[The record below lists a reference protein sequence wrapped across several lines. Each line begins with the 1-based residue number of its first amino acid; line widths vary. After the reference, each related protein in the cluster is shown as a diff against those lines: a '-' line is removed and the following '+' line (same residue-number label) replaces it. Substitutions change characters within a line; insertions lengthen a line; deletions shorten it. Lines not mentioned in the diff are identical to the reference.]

1 MKLPDIKSNA
11 NTQVITLIKQSM
23 HSAMP
28 IKEDY
33 WQTILDMNDTSI

>member
-11 NTQVITLIKQSM
+11 NTQVITLIKQPM